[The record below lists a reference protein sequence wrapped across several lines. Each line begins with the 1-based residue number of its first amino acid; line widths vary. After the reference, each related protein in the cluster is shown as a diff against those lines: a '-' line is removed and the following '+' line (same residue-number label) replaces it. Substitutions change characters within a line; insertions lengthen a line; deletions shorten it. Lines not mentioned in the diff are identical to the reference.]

1 MLTKLSTGCLLL
13 GLTLTTVAISQD
25 APTPPP
31 PPKKEKKENIIIRKK
46 GDGKEK
52 MTIIV
57 DGDKVT
63 INGKPVEN
71 MKDADF
77 EILRSEDF
85 DMLPQLGNRIAP
97 MVRMKMLGNGNES
110 PINRAFLGVISTNDE
125 KGAKITTVNKES
137 PAAKAGLQV
146 NDIITKVGDTNMIKG
161 GDDLFKAIGKYQPG
175 DQVSVIYLRD
185 NKELKTMVTLEKNPN
200 PAPRIM
206 NMNRNFNFNMPDM
219 PALRDMKIQ
228 YNSKPKLGLEIQDVE
243 EGKGVKVL
251 DVDEDM
257 PAAKAGLQKDDII
270 TEVDGASIASV
281 DELKTKISHIKDG
294 DHLKLGIQRKGKNQE
309 IDVKIPKKLKTADL

>member
-13 GLTLTTVAISQD
+13 GLTLTTVAKSQD

-31 PPKKEKKENIIIRKK
+31 PPKKEKKENIIIRKN
-46 GDGKEK
+46 GDAKEK
-52 MTIIV
+52 MTIII
-57 DGDKVT
+57 DGDKMT
-63 INGKPVEN
+63 INGQPVEN
-71 MKDADF
+71 IKDLDIDF
-77 EILRSEDF
+77 STPGGGKMGLRGPMTLLLNGPET
-85 DMLPQLGNRIAP
+85 LP
-97 MVRMKMLGNGNES
+97 
-110 PINRAFLGVISTNDE
+110 NRAFLGVISTNDD

-200 PAPRIM
+200 PTPRMM
-206 NMNRNFNFNMPDM
+206 NMNRNFNFTMPDM

-228 YNSKPKLGLEIQDVE
+228 YSSKPKLGLEIQDLE

-270 TEVDGASIASV
+270 TEVDGALIASV

-294 DHLKLGIQRKGKNQE
+294 AHLKLGIQRKGKKQE